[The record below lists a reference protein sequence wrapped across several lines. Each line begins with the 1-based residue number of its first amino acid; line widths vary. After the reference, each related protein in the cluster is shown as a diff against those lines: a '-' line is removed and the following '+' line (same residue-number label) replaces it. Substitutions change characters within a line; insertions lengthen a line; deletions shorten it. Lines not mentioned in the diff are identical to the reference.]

1 MKELKIMNVNYVAN
15 DLVSLVPKRDICYIV
30 TNTSLQMFKKNL
42 NKKFNYVLK
51 ITNMYLGS
59 IQTN

>member
-1 MKELKIMNVNYVAN
+1 MNVNYVAN